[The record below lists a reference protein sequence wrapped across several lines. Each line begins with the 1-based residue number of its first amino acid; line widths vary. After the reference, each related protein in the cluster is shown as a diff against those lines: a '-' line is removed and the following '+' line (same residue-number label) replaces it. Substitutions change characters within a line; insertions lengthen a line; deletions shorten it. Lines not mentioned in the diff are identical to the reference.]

1 MARWPRA
8 GSLLR
13 GLWDGQ
19 APTPPADDAA
29 RARDDAPVD
38 PTLADTDEAE
48 ARARRDALRPDPS
61 RIGGVGDAPFA
72 SLPDPATM
80 FAARAERF
88 DALATDHPLG
98 DYLRFLAGLARV
110 QHATLATLPPLPPA
124 NEAERA
130 LRITHAMPPLS
141 PQDLDGDAAFAATLD
156 RLLAGVAALDPAL
169 VPEAARDAAARLA
182 ALSAPQRTALATSVS
197 AGAYPADQLAE
208 CLFAAAALQL
218 HLARR
223 AATLDAGALKAVAD
237 GVCPACGS
245 APVASLVVGWTRA
258 AKARYCACPL
268 CATQWNHVR
277 VKCTAC
283 GATDAMLYHGV
294 AEVSPD
300 VAVETC
306 GTCRSYIKHMQ
317 QHADPRLDPLADDIA
332 SYALDLLIRE
342 DGFRR
347 GGLNPLFVQA

>member
-1 MARWPRA
+1 MARWPRP

-13 GLWDGQ
+13 GLWDSSS
-19 APTPPADDAA
+19 ATPPGGTAD
-29 RARDDAPVD
+29 ARDDAPID
-38 PTLADTDEAE
+38 PALADTDEAVE
-48 ARARRDALRPDPS
+48 RARRDALRPDPS
-61 RIGGVGDAPFA
+61 KIGGVGDAPFA

-80 FAARAERF
+80 FAVRAERF
-88 DALATDHPLG
+88 DTLAADHPLG

-110 QHATLATLPPLPPA
+110 QHAVLATLPSLAPA
-124 NEAERA
+124 NEAELA
-130 LRITHAMPPLS
+130 LRLTHAMPPLS
-141 PQDLDGDAAFAATLD
+141 PQDLEGDTAFAATLD
-156 RLLAGVAALDPAL
+156 GLLDGVATLGDAL
-169 VPEAARDAAARLA
+169 VPGAARDAAARLA
-182 ALSAPQRTALATSVS
+182 GLSGPERTALAVSIS

-208 CLFAAAALQL
+208 SVFAAAALQV

-223 AATLDAGALKAVAD
+223 AATLDVGTLKAVAD

-283 GATDAMLYHGV
+283 GATDAVLYHGI
-294 AEVSPD
+294 AEVSAD

-342 DGFRR
+342 EGFRR
-347 GGLNPLFVQA
+347 GGLNPLFVQS

>member
-1 MARWPRA
+1 MARWPRP

-13 GLWDGQ
+13 GLRDSLPDP
-19 APTPPADDAA
+19 APDDHDDSPIDPA
-29 RARDDAPVD
+29 
-38 PTLADTDEAE
+38 LADTDEAVE
-48 ARARRDALRPDPS
+48 RARRDALRPDPS
-61 RIGGVGDAPFA
+61 RIGGVADVPFA

-80 FAARAERF
+80 FAIRAERF
-88 DALATDHPLG
+88 DTLAADHPLG
-98 DYLRFLAGLARV
+98 DYLRFLGGLARV
-110 QHATLATLPPLPPA
+110 QHATLGTLPPLPPA
-124 NEAERA
+124 DEAERA
-130 LRITHAMPPLS
+130 LRLTHAMPPLS
-141 PQDLDGDAAFAATLD
+141 PQDLDGDATFAETLEQV
-156 RLLAGVAALDPAL
+156 LAGVATLDAAL

-182 ALSAPQRTALATSVS
+182 GLSGPERTALATSIA
-197 AGAYPADQLAE
+197 AGAFPADQLAE
-208 CLFAAAALQL
+208 SVFAAAALQV

-223 AATLDAGALKAVAD
+223 AAALDVGALKAVAD

-294 AEVSPD
+294 AEVSAD

-317 QHADPRLDPLADDIA
+317 QHADPRLDPVADDIA

-342 DGFRR
+342 EGFRR
-347 GGLNPLFVQA
+347 GGLNPLFVQT

>member
-13 GLWDGQ
+13 GLWDTSS
-19 APTPPADDAA
+19 ATPPGV
-29 RARDDAPVD
+29 ARDDAPVD
-38 PTLADTDEAE
+38 PELADTDAAE
-48 ARARRDALRPDPS
+48 ARARRDALRPDPAK
-61 RIGGVGDAPFA
+61 IGGVGDAPFA
-72 SLPDPATM
+72 ALPDPATL

-88 DALATDHPLG
+88 DALAADHPLG
-98 DYLRFLAGLARV
+98 DYLRFLAALTRV
-110 QHATLATLPPLPPA
+110 QDSMRAALPPLPPPD
-124 NEAERA
+124 EAALA
-130 LRITHAMPPLS
+130 LRLQHAMPPLS

-156 RLLAGVAALDPAL
+156 ALLRGVAALDAAL
-169 VPEAARDAAARLA
+169 VPDAAREAAARLGGRPA
-182 ALSAPQRTALATSVS
+182 AERTALAAAVS
-197 AGAYPADQLAE
+197 AGATPVDHLAE
-208 CLFAAAALQL
+208 AVFAAAALQV

-223 AATLDAGALKAVAD
+223 AATLDVGALHAVAD

-258 AKARYCACPL
+258 SKARYCACPL

-283 GATDAMLYHGV
+283 GATDAVLYHNV
-294 AEVSPD
+294 PEVSPD

-317 QHADPRLDPLADDIA
+317 QHAEPRLDPVADDIA

-347 GGLNPLFVQA
+347 GGLNPLFVQG

>member
-1 MARWPRA
+1 MARWPRP

-13 GLWDGQ
+13 GLWDGPSATQ
-19 APTPPADDAA
+19 PSDDTAH
-29 RARDDAPVD
+29 ARDDAPID
-38 PTLADTDEAE
+38 PALADTDEAVE
-48 ARARRDALRPDPS
+48 RARRDALRPDPS
-61 RIGGVGDAPFA
+61 KIGGVGDAPFA

-80 FAARAERF
+80 FAARAERL
-88 DALATDHPLG
+88 DVLAANHPLG
-98 DYLRFLAGLARV
+98 DYLHFLAGLARV
-110 QHATLATLPPLPPA
+110 QHAALDTLPALSAA
-124 NEAERA
+124 NEAEFA
-130 LRITHAMPPLS
+130 LRLTHAMPPLS
-141 PQDLDGDAAFAATLD
+141 PQDLDGDAVFAATLD
-156 RLLAGVAALDPAL
+156 RILDDIAALDPIL

-182 ALSAPQRTALATSVS
+182 GLSGPERIALAVAVS

-208 CLFAAAALQL
+208 SLFAAAALQV

-223 AATLDAGALKAVAD
+223 AATLDVGTLKAVAD

-245 APVASLVVGWTRA
+245 TPVASLVVGWTRA

-294 AEVSPD
+294 AEVSAD

-317 QHADPRLDPLADDIA
+317 QHADPRLDPIADDIA

-347 GGLNPLFVQA
+347 GGLNPLFIQA